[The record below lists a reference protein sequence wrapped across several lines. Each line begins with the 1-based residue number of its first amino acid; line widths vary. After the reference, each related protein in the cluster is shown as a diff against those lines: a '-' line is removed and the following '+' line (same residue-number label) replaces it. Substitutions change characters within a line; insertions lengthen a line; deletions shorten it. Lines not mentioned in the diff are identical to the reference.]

1 MSILYFRN
9 SDGKFIQIPSI
20 PGKSAY
26 EIAVE
31 YGLFEG
37 TEKEFAQQ
45 QIFENKEILD
55 SITQEKIDSWDK
67 GGNIDLSPYATK
79 EYVDDA
85 IDEIDVTEQLK
96 DYAKTEDVPTK
107 VSQLEND
114 EGYLTEHQ
122 DISHLATKEE
132 LHKHDN
138 KEILDMITQSLMDL
152 WSQKLVIQYDEETM
166 DLYIGLTEPDTIAY
180 VEYIENTFES
190 YIDTGLYANYNWKY
204 EIVVEDNVYN
214 QYENYFG
221 TNSTNMRLLR
231 GNSEGVLLFG
241 YGSES
246 TYNYAITGKKVTI
259 CVDRNKLY
267 IDNELI
273 VTRPEN
279 TSTTLF
285 DRTLLLFQ
293 ARYNNALDKYGVFK
307 CYSFK
312 AWNENDVLVLD
323 FRPCLDTQG
332 IPCMYDEVSKRYFY
346 NVGTGTFA
354 YGSRINA
361 DYTAHIYSADNIKD
375 NQLLNKTD
383 SSVLPITMYNNLSVV
398 NLNGYNVIRATQSD
412 SYAHS
417 EPIEIPNKFS
427 MDLVVYI
434 EDRNQAEYIWTT
446 QNRDFVGD
454 NQYGYW
460 YLWTY
465 NGKLSLRYRG
475 VGRKSNSYLV
485 YDFNLDDAN
494 KKIFNITFTVDMG
507 LKNVKVI
514 IDGVDLS
521 TPTQNNLDTL
531 DANQNPSNTSDGS
544 GERLARMTIGNSFE
558 NTRPLLTNGL
568 IAMRYYT
575 RVLTI
580 DDIIKVQ
587 EENKTKYGY

>member
-166 DLYIGLTEPDTIAY
+166 DLFIGLTEPDTIAY
-180 VEYIENTFES
+180 VEYIENISES

-204 EIVVEDNVYN
+204 EIVVEDNVCN

-221 TNSTNMRLLR
+221 TNSTNVRLLR
-231 GNSEGVLLFG
+231 GNNEGVLLFG

-246 TYNYAITGKKVTI
+246 THNYAITGKKVTI

-279 TSTTLF
+279 TSTALF

-293 ARYNNALDKYGVFK
+293 ARYQNALDKYGVFK

-332 IPCMYDEVSKRYFY
+332 IPCMYDEISKRYFY

-354 YGSRINA
+354 YGSRIN
-361 DYTAHIYSADNIKD
+361 
-375 NQLLNKTD
+375 
-383 SSVLPITMYNNLSVV
+383 
-398 NLNGYNVIRATQSD
+398 
-412 SYAHS
+412 
-417 EPIEIPNKFS
+417 
-427 MDLVVYI
+427 
-434 EDRNQAEYIWTT
+434 
-446 QNRDFVGD
+446 VG
-454 NQYGYW
+454 G
-460 YLWTY
+460 
-465 NGKLSLRYRG
+465 
-475 VGRKSNSYLV
+475 
-485 YDFNLDDAN
+485 
-494 KKIFNITFTVDMG
+494 I
-507 LKNVKVI
+507 VK
-514 IDGVDLS
+514 
-521 TPTQNNLDTL
+521 
-531 DANQNPSNTSDGS
+531 
-544 GERLARMTIGNSFE
+544 E
-558 NTRPLLTNGL
+558 GL
-568 IAMRYYT
+568 IANLCEFDVAGRKMIDTVGNYDLTVTGSETMVNTDNLFVGNASAQQGTIILPMVALTKFTFSYVVVGNWDTKRKQIINGSHQSTFYMWFLSGDMNIYYSGT
-575 RVLTI
+575 NIIRDGEYTTLAEDNARFI
-580 DDIIKVQ
+580 DVTLDVTNGHCCFYVNGELKIEKTGLSLNQATSNDLYLNHAMGTDSKGNFILYSFKVYDRCLNQ
-587 EENKTKYGY
+587 EEIQKNIEYETKRLNW